1 MFQLSKEV
9 WKELITICDK
19 LPDKV
24 KYSLKT
30 PFAFTEQ
37 GVAMISSVLNSDKA
51 IDVNISII
59 RAFVL
64 LRQHLTDYGNLKD
77 EIAQLEK
84 EMDLKFKDI
93 HQAMNYLLQKNKVQV
108 EEEKRERIG
117 YKSNLIF

>member
-51 IDVNISII
+51 IDINISII

-84 EMDLKFKDI
+84 GMDLKFKDI
-93 HQAMNYLLQKNKVQV
+93 HHAMNYLLQKNKVQV